1 MTGHRLDR
9 DSAKVSFPEPP
20 PGQQNH
26 SQSEKRLRAYIAAS
40 SEVMYRMNADWTE
53 MHELD
58 GRGFISDTSEPR
70 RDWLKNYIHPDDQPQ
85 VLEAVAEAIRTK
97 TPFELEHRVKR
108 WDGSLGWTLSRA
120 IPLFDDDGE
129 ISEWFG
135 AASDVTARR
144 RAMDDLARVISDSER
159 QKNFYQ
165 SLISS
170 TPDLVYAFDRSY
182 RFVFAND
189 ALLTMWGRSL
199 EDSIGKRLTEV
210 GYEPWHAEMHEREI
224 DKVVATKQPIRGEV
238 GFPHATLGWR
248 TYDYIFTPVMDEK
261 GDVQTIAGTTRDI
274 TDIRR
279 AEEHLQLLINELNHR
294 VKNTLATIQSI
305 AAQTFRADL
314 ADPRAKAEFESRLLA
329 LSNAHSVLTDA
340 KWESAS
346 LKEIANRALA
356 PFRGGDIDTDRVPIA
371 RDDTQL
377 PPRPALAIAMALHEL
392 ASNAVKYGAL
402 STPSGKATL
411 DCKLSDGVITL
422 IWRETGGPPVSP
434 PTRRGFGT
442 RLIEQGLARELN
454 GSVHLDYQQDG
465 VVCTI
470 RFPLGGE

>member
-1 MTGHRLDR
+1 MTGHRLDG
-9 DSAKVSFPEPP
+9 DLQGLSFPEPP
-20 PGQQNH
+20 PGQQDH

-40 SEVMYRMNADWTE
+40 SEVMYRMSADWTE
-53 MHELD
+53 MHEPD
-58 GRGFISDTSEPR
+58 GRGFVADTSEPR
-70 RDWLKNYIHPDDQPQ
+70 RDWLKNYIHPEDQPQ
-85 VLEAVAEAIRTK
+85 VMAAVAEAIRTK
-97 TPFELEHRVKR
+97 SPFELEHRVKR
-108 WDGSLGWTLSRA
+108 WDGSLGWALSRA
-120 IPLFDDDGE
+120 IPLFDEDGE
-129 ISEWFG
+129 ITEWFG
-135 AASDVTARR
+135 AASDITARR
-144 RAMDDLARVISDSER
+144 RAMDDLARVIADSER
-159 QKNFYQ
+159 QRNFYQ

-170 TPDLVYAFDRSY
+170 TPDLVYAFDRNY
-182 RFVFAND
+182 CFVFAND

-199 EDSIGKRLTEV
+199 EDSVGKRLIEV

-224 DKVVATKQPIRGEV
+224 DKVIATKQAIRGEV

-248 TYDYIFTPVMDEK
+248 IYDYIFTPVMDEK

-305 AAQTFRADL
+305 AAQTFRAEL

-346 LKEIANRALA
+346 LKEIADRALA
-356 PFRGGDIDTDRVPIA
+356 PFRGGANDTDRVTVIG
-371 RDDTQL
+371 DDTQL
-377 PPRPALAIAMALHEL
+377 PPRAALAIAMALHEL

-402 STPSGKATL
+402 TEPTGKAAL
-411 DCKLSDGVITL
+411 DCKTNGDAVCLT
-422 IWRETGGPPVSP
+422 WRETGGPLVSP

-442 RLIEQGLARELN
+442 RLIEQGLARELS
-454 GSVHLDYQQDG
+454 GSVKLDYQPDG

-470 RFPLGGE
+470 NFALGRD

>member
-1 MTGHRLDR
+1 
-9 DSAKVSFPEPP
+9 
-20 PGQQNH
+20 
-26 SQSEKRLRAYIAAS
+26 
-40 SEVMYRMNADWTE
+40 
-53 MHELD
+53 
-58 GRGFISDTSEPR
+58 
-70 RDWLKNYIHPDDQPQ
+70 
-85 VLEAVAEAIRTK
+85 
-97 TPFELEHRVKR
+97 
-108 WDGSLGWTLSRA
+108 
-120 IPLFDDDGE
+120 
-129 ISEWFG
+129 
-135 AASDVTARR
+135 
-144 RAMDDLARVISDSER
+144 
-159 QKNFYQ
+159 
-165 SLISS
+165 
-170 TPDLVYAFDRSY
+170 
-182 RFVFAND
+182 
-189 ALLTMWGRSL
+189 
-199 EDSIGKRLTEV
+199 
-210 GYEPWHAEMHEREI
+210 MHEREI

-371 RDDTQL
+371 GDDTQL